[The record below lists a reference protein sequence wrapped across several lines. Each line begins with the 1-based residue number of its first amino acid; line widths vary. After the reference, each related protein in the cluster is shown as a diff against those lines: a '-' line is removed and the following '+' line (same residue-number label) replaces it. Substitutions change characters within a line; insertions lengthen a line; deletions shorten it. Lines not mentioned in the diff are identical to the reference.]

1 MAEEAETEEAP
12 KKGSSKLVLIL
23 LIVVVVLVLALG
35 GFAAWFFLMK
45 DDPAASA
52 DSAPVEE
59 VKKEAIYVKIRTE
72 GGKPYFIANFTG
84 TAGSQRFLQAYVE
97 ARTREESVKEDL
109 EKHMPL
115 IVSELQML
123 FSSQSLTEMQTAE
136 GRARL
141 QVQATERIQAVLERE
156 TGSQGIETVFFTNF
170 VMQ

>member
-1 MAEEAETEEAP
+1 MAEEAETEAP
-12 KKGSSKLVLIL
+12 KKGSKKLIIIIAGVVLIL
-23 LIVVVVLVLALG
+23 AIG
-35 GFAAWFFLMK
+35 GAAAFFLMSG
-45 DDPAASA
+45 DPEADAADA
-52 DSAPVEE
+52 APVEE

-84 TAGSQRFLQAYVE
+84 DRGSQRFLQVYVE
-97 ARTREESVKEDL
+97 ARTRDEAVKADL

-123 FSSQSLTEMQTAE
+123 FSSQSLREMQTAE

-141 QVQATERIQAVLERE
+141 QIQATDKIKNLMTAE
-156 TGSQGIETVFFTNF
+156 TGKPGIETVFFTNF